1 MRLIL
6 LCLSAAATAPTTS
19 TASASSNLVSVAHQ
33 SYSKVYSTSDDPSHR
48 IHIVKSEPSCDES
61 YAASDF
67 YRRVRDRR
75 RLVHGRIGERGAGP
89 AGGGDGDGPSRADDG
104 AAVDHSLDHYFD
116 HDIARPSAHG
126 AVDRGSEKVMAATH
140 AVSDG
145 GRERVMAPAHAYGE
159 KVMAG
164 GHGGPVNPRRVRGG
178 GSPSATTPGCGVHR
192 ETATT
197 ASRSHQIDEGRDA
210 GSSHHRIHQASHV
223 HPHRD
228 DIVAEHHLGLLR
240 VPCSIALNSN
250 EASLGHQLSNQAEG
264 RVNVQGELF
273 TFDGSGPFCPP
284 ARGCR
289 SLFAQLL
296 FASAV

>member
-6 LCLSAAATAPTTS
+6 LCLSAAATAPTTP
-19 TASASSNLVSVAHQ
+19 TASASSNLVSVTHQ

-126 AVDRGSEKVMAATH
+126 AVESRRGGVMAAATH
-140 AVSDG
+140 AVGDRDG
-145 GRERVMAPAHAYGE
+145 VMEPSPPRATHAYGE
-159 KVMAG
+159 GVMAG

-178 GSPSATTPGCGVHR
+178 GSPSSTSPAAP
-192 ETATT
+192 
-197 ASRSHQIDEGRDA
+197 RSKHHDEERPAGRGEA
-210 GSSHHRIHQASHV
+210 ASHHRIHQASHV